1 VGGTDV
7 CDQEWHDELYAR
19 WRVQVIK
26 WLAWFV
32 GPEYGACEDL
42 AQEVFIIAWNKREE
56 VRESPRG
63 WLYQTARK
71 VAANHRRGRARF
83 DATLLLA
90 CPLQEAAPDEA
101 RNTELLEDF
110 RRAFTTLCRKEQE
123 AFFLHY
129 HRFTDV
135 EIADIVGIS
144 KAAVR
149 QRIHR
154 ARHKLSRRMDSYSQ
168 ARADQGRLTLTGGSS

>member
-1 VGGTDV
+1 MGGTDV
-7 CDQEWHDELYAR
+7 GDQEWHDELYAQ

-32 GPEYGACEDL
+32 GSEYDAFEDL
-42 AQEVFIIAWNKREE
+42 SQEVFIVAWHKREQVCE
-56 VRESPRG
+56 NPGR

-83 DATLLLA
+83 DVTLLLA
-90 CPLQEAAPDEA
+90 FPLQHTAPDDTA
-101 RNTELLEDF
+101 LMEDL
-110 RRAFTTLCRKEQE
+110 RRALMKLRRNEQE
-123 AFFLHY
+123 AFCLHY
-129 HRFTDV
+129 QGFTDV
-135 EIADIVGIS
+135 EIADIVGAS

-154 ARHKLSRRMDSYSQ
+154 ARQKLSRRMDSYGQ
-168 ARADQGRLTLTGGSS
+168 ARAHQGRLTPTGGPS